1 MVTKILFQKLFKL
14 SIVAAFVLISGQ
26 VNANSEKNFDRAM
39 ASAMAFSSMFP
50 KGQTQ
55 VTQKEARTAEKHL
68 SKAVKYASKLS
79 VPELTEMVDK
89 QFAQEFRLFT
99 IALRSR
105 LEGWKNVNKEASI
118 QGIRGMERFRVYY
131 NKNRKWIYSQL
142 SSQKKQSS
150 WITWEPK
157 KGELLPRIGCDK
169 GAVIAWLAGC

>member
-1 MVTKILFQKLFKL
+1 MVTKQGLQKFLLLVGF
-14 SIVAAFVLISGQ
+14 IMISGQ
-26 VNANSEKNFDRAM
+26 VFARCTKNFDKAM

-50 KGQTQ
+50 DGQTQ
-55 VTQKEARTAEKHL
+55 ITQKAARTAEKHL
-68 SKAVKYASKLS
+68 SKAVKYASKLDTA
-79 VPELTEMVDK
+79 ELTKMVDA
-89 QFAQEFRLFT
+89 QFAQEFRLFA

-105 LEGWKNVNKEASI
+105 LEGWKNVNLEAST

-157 KGELLPRIGCDK
+157 KGEFLPRIGCGK
-169 GAVIAWLAGC
+169 GPLIAWLAGCG

>member
-1 MVTKILFQKLFKL
+1 MNTKIRFQKFFRLF
-14 SIVAAFVLISGQ
+14 IVAAFVLISGQ
-26 VNANSEKNFDRAM
+26 VNAGSEKDFDRAM
-39 ASAMAFSSMFP
+39 ASAMAFSNMFP
-50 KGQTQ
+50 NGQTQ
-55 VTQKEARTAEKHL
+55 VTQKEALTAEKHL

-79 VPELTEMVDK
+79 TSELTKMVDN

-105 LEGWKNVNKEASI
+105 LEGWKNRNEEASI

-131 NKNRKWIYSQL
+131 NKNRQWIYSQL

-157 KGELLPRIGCDK
+157 KGEFLPRIGCEK
-169 GAVIAWLAGC
+169 GAIIAWLAGC